1 MGKKTIRDV
10 DIRGKRVLM
19 RADFNVPLNKD
30 LKIDDDT
37 RIKASLPTIKYGL
50 DNNARLI
57 LMTHLGR
64 PNGKVQ
70 PDMRLDPVAERLAEL
85 LNRSVTKLDE
95 WVGKRVKRAVSEI
108 KNGDVVLLENLRF
121 HAEEEEND
129 LGFAKELASLGD
141 VYVNDAFGTAH
152 RAHASTEGVTR
163 FLKP

>member
-57 LMTHLGR
+57 LMSHLGR
-64 PNGKVQ
+64 PGGKKV
-70 PDMRLDPVAERLAEL
+70 VARRRKKGWSFFDKKSAC
-85 LNRSVTKLDE
+85 NI
-95 WVGKRVKRAVSEI
+95 GI
-108 KNGDVVLLENLRF
+108 KYAILHVLLCTTGNAISSISCPSGPKFSRWSGLWGRVRS
-121 HAEEEEND
+121 
-129 LGFAKELASLGD
+129 AKPL
-141 VYVNDAFGTAH
+141 F
-152 RAHASTEGVTR
+152 
-163 FLKP
+163 

>member
-19 RADFNVPLNKD
+19 RVDFNVPLNKD

-57 LMTHLGR
+57 LMSHLGR

-95 WVGKRVKRAVSEI
+95 CEKASKG
-108 KNGDVVLLENLRF
+108 LFLR
-121 HAEEEEND
+121 
-129 LGFAKELASLGD
+129 
-141 VYVNDAFGTAH
+141 
-152 RAHASTEGVTR
+152 
-163 FLKP
+163 